1 MNPPREPR
9 PPGPEHMAGARR
21 VSPRRNA
28 IQRWQLRLIHE
39 AEHRLVPAMRK
50 FMTPQRLRWIRD
62 LPGPVRTATLDHG
75 EPWAEPAVPPP
86 SELMT
91 VAGIRRDDAQEDAA
105 FAERPLHDWF
115 RTHAE
120 AVRWMAP
127 HYWRSFLPV
136 SRRLLRARQ
145 AVRHTSRSA
154 PAPGLAT
161 GTGPATLTAELK
173 AEARRLG
180 LSAVG
185 VAPYDPRFTF
195 AEKAGRS
202 AGDRMIVC
210 VLEQPWEAT
219 QQLPCTATEKVA
231 LTTYAVLLERMAPL
245 TSWLQQ
251 RGYQANAEDYEG
263 GSAFIHY
270 GVQAGLGQLGLN
282 GQLLTPQAGSRCRLA
297 GITTD
302 APLLFD
308 QPRDYGIEGVCDRCQ
323 VCVRRC
329 PVGAIPAI
337 RRDYRGV
344 TKAKLN
350 TKRCLPIVSQ
360 VNGCAICMK
369 VCPVQK
375 YGLDAVLTE
384 FTATGH
390 ILGKDT
396 DDLEGY
402 DWPIDGRHYGPGRR
416 PRIGDELAAPPQM
429 NFDPARVAPPGP
441 LGHRS

>member
-1 MNPPREPR
+1 MTTTGR
-9 PPGPEHMAGARR
+9 H
-21 VSPRRNA
+21 SPRRNA
-28 IQRWQLRLIHE
+28 VQLWQLRQVHGV
-39 AEHRLVPAMRK
+39 EHRLVPLMRQL
-50 FMTPQRLRWIRD
+50 MTPQRLRRVRD
-62 LPGPVRTATLDHG
+62 LPGPVRTTALDHG
-75 EPWAEPAVPPP
+75 APWDAPAVAPPA
-86 SELMT
+86 ELRT
-91 VAGIRRDDAQEDAA
+91 VAGIERNDAHEDAA

-115 RTHAE
+115 QTHSE

-145 AVRHTSRSA
+145 AVRQASRSRL
-154 PAPGLAT
+154 PVEAT
-161 GTGPATLTAELK
+161 AVSPATLTAELK

-180 LSAVG
+180 ISAIG

-195 AEKAGRS
+195 AEKTGRN

-210 VLEQPWEAT
+210 VLEQPWEPT

-231 LTTYAVLLERMAPL
+231 LTTYAVLLERMTGL
-245 TSWLQQ
+245 VSWLQQ
-251 RGYQANAEDYEG
+251 RGYRANAEDYEG

-302 APLLFD
+302 APLVLD
-308 QPRDYGIEGVCDRCQ
+308 QPRDYGIEGVCDQCR

-337 RRDYRGV
+337 RREFRGV

-360 VNGCAICMK
+360 VDGCAICMK

-384 FTATGH
+384 YQASGR

-396 DDLEGY
+396 DELEGF
-402 DWPIDGRHYGPGRR
+402 DWPVDGRHYGPGQR
-416 PRIGDELAAPPQM
+416 PRISDELAAPPGM
-429 NFDPARVAPPGP
+429 HFDPGRFAPPATP
-441 LGHRS
+441 

>member
-1 MNPPREPR
+1 MTTT
-9 PPGPEHMAGARR
+9 GRR
-21 VSPRRNA
+21 SSRRNA
-28 IQRWQLRLIHE
+28 VQLWQLRQVHDV
-39 AEHRLVPAMRK
+39 EHRLVPLMRQL
-50 FMTPQRLRWIRD
+50 MTPQRLRRVRD
-62 LPGPVRTATLDHG
+62 LPGPVRTASLDHG
-75 EPWAEPAVPPP
+75 TPWDAPAVRPPA
-86 SELMT
+86 ELRT
-91 VAGIRRDDAQEDAA
+91 VAGIDRDDAQEDAA

-115 RTHAE
+115 QTHSE

-145 AVRHTSRSA
+145 AVRQASRTRLPI
-154 PAPGLAT
+154 PATAVSPV
-161 GTGPATLTAELK
+161 TLTAELK
-173 AEARRLG
+173 SEARRLG
-180 LSAVG
+180 ISAIG

-195 AEKAGRS
+195 AEKAGRN

-219 QQLPCTATEKVA
+219 QQLPCTASEKVA
-231 LTTYAVLLERMAPL
+231 LTTYAVLLERMTGL
-245 TSWLQQ
+245 VSWLQQ
-251 RGYQANAEDYEG
+251 RGYRANAEDYEG

-302 APLLFD
+302 APLVFD
-308 QPRDYGIEGVCDRCQ
+308 QPRDYGIEGVCDRCR

-329 PVGAIPAI
+329 PVGAIPAT
-337 RRDYRGV
+337 RHEFRGV

-360 VNGCAICMK
+360 VDGCAICMK

-375 YGLDAVLTE
+375 YGLDAVVTE
-384 FTATGH
+384 YEASGH

-396 DDLEGY
+396 DELEGF
-402 DWPIDGRHYGPGRR
+402 DWPVDGRHYGPGTR
-416 PRIGDELAAPPQM
+416 PRISDELAAPPGM
-429 NFDPARVAPPGP
+429 HFDPGRSAPPATP
-441 LGHRS
+441 